1 VRGQPGGGL
10 LGQDHPPPAE
20 RGGDRQA
27 NNALWRITLT
37 RLRVDPA
44 PRVDAQRRTTQGKT
58 TKDFP
63 ALPQALHRREPFP
76 LLKAGLQH
84 ANGLALT

>member
-44 PRVDAQRRTTQGKT
+44 TRVDAQRRTTQGKT
-58 TKDFP
+58 TKDF
-63 ALPQALHRREPFP
+63 RRCLKRSIAVSRSP
-76 LLKAGLQH
+76 LLKAGLSTPT
-84 ANGLALT
+84 GSP

>member
-1 VRGQPGGGL
+1 VEASSGKTIRHRL
-10 LGQDHPPPAE
+10 N

-44 PRVDAQRRTTQGKT
+44 TRVYAQRRTTQGKT
-58 TKDFP
+58 PKDFRRCLTRSIAVSRSPCSRP
-63 ALPQALHRREPFP
+63 ASARPT
-76 LLKAGLQH
+76 GSS
-84 ANGLALT
+84 

>member
-1 VRGQPGGGL
+1 VEASSGKAIRHRL
-10 LGQDHPPPAE
+10 N

-44 PRVDAQRRTTQGKT
+44 TRVYAQRRTTQGKT
-58 TKDFP
+58 TKDF
-63 ALPQALHRREPFP
+63 RRC
-76 LLKAGLQH
+76 LKRSTAVSRIPEFR
-84 ANGLALT
+84 